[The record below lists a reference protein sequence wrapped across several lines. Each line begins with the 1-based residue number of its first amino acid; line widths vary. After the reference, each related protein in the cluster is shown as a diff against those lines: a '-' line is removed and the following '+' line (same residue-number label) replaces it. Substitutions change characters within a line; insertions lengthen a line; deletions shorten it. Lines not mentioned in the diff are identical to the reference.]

1 MSTPS
6 LTDAERRQARYAA
19 LESMPLQTVGSNG
32 PSFGSSW
39 SSLREIWG
47 QRQMLDLLIRRDL
60 KARYKDS
67 ALGFLWSLVRPL
79 TQLLI
84 YYVVMGQ
91 FLGAARGIPDFAI
104 YIFSGLTA
112 YTLFS
117 EVVNGST
124 GSIVGNSGLIK
135 KIYLPREIFPL
146 ASLGSALFNFAIQ
159 LGILL
164 AATLVLLRFPISAD
178 LVYLVPSFLVVVIYS
193 LAFGLLLAALNVY
206 MRDIQYLV
214 DVALM
219 VLMWASPI
227 VYSWSMVKN
236 VIKSPLLLEIYTD
249 NPVTLAV
256 LGFQRSLWIG
266 GQGTAEYPG
275 GLMLRLAVAGVIG
288 LVLIVIFH
296 RVFTRLQGN
305 FAQAL

>member
-1 MSTPS
+1 MTTPP
-6 LTDAERRQARYAA
+6 LTDAEQRRARYAA

-32 PSFGSSW
+32 PSFSASW
-39 SSLREIWG
+39 TSLREIWG

-79 TQLLI
+79 TQLVI

-159 LGILL
+159 FGILL
-164 AATLVLLRFPISAD
+164 VATLVLGRFPISPD
-178 LVYLVPSFLVVVIYS
+178 LIYLLPSFLVIVIYS
-193 LAFGLLLAALNVY
+193 VAFGLLLAALNVY

-227 VYSWSMVKN
+227 VYSWKMVKN
-236 VIKSPLLLEIYTD
+236 VIKSPILLELYTN
-249 NPVTLAV
+249 NPLTLAV

-275 GLMLRLAVAGVIG
+275 GLMLRLAIAAVIG

>member
-1 MSTPS
+1 MSTPQH
-6 LTDAERRQARYAA
+6 TDAELRRARFAA

-32 PSFGSSW
+32 PSFSSSW
-39 SSLREIWG
+39 TSLREIWG

-79 TQLLI
+79 TQLVI

-117 EVVNGST
+117 EVVNGAT
-124 GSIVGNSGLIK
+124 GSIVSNSGLIK

-159 LGILL
+159 FGILVL
-164 AATLVLLRFPISAD
+164 ATLVLGRFPVTPD
-178 LVYLVPSFLVVVIYS
+178 LIYLVPSFVVIVIYS
-193 LAFGLLLAALNVY
+193 VGFGLLLAALNVY

-219 VLMWASPI
+219 VLMWVSPI

-236 VIKSPLLLEIYTD
+236 VIRSPVVLEIYTN
-249 NPVTLAV
+249 NPLTLAV

-275 GLMLRLAVAGVIG
+275 SLMLRLTVAAVVG
-288 LVLIVIFH
+288 LVLIVVFH

>member
-1 MSTPS
+1 
-6 LTDAERRQARYAA
+6 
-19 LESMPLQTVGSNG
+19 MPLQTVGSNG
-32 PSFGSSW
+32 PSLGSSW

-84 YYVVMGQ
+84 YYVVMGK

-104 YIFSGLTA
+104 YIFAGLTA

-159 LGILL
+159 FGILL
-164 AATLVLLRFPISAD
+164 AATLVLGRFPLSAD
-178 LVYLVPSFLVVVIYS
+178 LVYLVPSFLVIVIYS

-227 VYSWSMVKN
+227 VYSWTMVKN

-249 NPVTLAV
+249 NPITLAV

-275 GLMLRLAVAGVIG
+275 GLMLRLAIAGLIG

>member
-1 MSTPS
+1 MTTPTP
-6 LTDAERRQARYAA
+6 TDREVREARYAA
-19 LESMPLQTVGSNG
+19 LRTAPLQTVGSSG
-32 PSFGSSW
+32 PSFSSSW
-39 SSLREIWG
+39 GSLREIWS

-117 EVVNGST
+117 EIVNGST

-146 ASLGSALFNFAIQ
+146 ASVGSALFNFAIQ
-159 LGILL
+159 FGILVI
-164 AATLVLLRFPISAD
+164 ATIVLGKFPLGPGLI
-178 LVYLVPSFLVVVIYS
+178 YLIPSFLVLLVYAV
-193 LAFGLLLAALNVY
+193 AFGLLLAALNVY

-227 VYSWSMVKN
+227 VYSWTMVKS
-236 VIKSPLLLEIYTD
+236 VIHSPILLEVYTN
-249 NPVTLAV
+249 NPLTLAV
-256 LGFQRSLWIG
+256 LGFQRALWIG

-275 GLMLRLAVAGVIG
+275 ELMLRLGIAGVVG
-288 LVLIVIFH
+288 LVLIALFH

>member
-1 MSTPS
+1 MTTPPRS
-6 LTDAERRQARYAA
+6 DADVRRARYAT
-19 LESMPLQTVGSNG
+19 LESTPLQTVGSSG
-32 PSFGSSW
+32 PSFSSSW

-159 LGILL
+159 FGILL
-164 AATLVLLRFPISAD
+164 IATLVLGRFPISPGLA
-178 LVYLVPSFLVVVIYS
+178 YLIPSFLVIVIYS
-193 LAFGLLLAALNVY
+193 MAFGLLLAALNVY

-236 VIKSPLLLEIYTD
+236 VVHSPLALEIYTD
-249 NPVTLAV
+249 NPITLAV
-256 LGFQRSLWIG
+256 LGFQRALWIG
-266 GQGTAEYPG
+266 GQGTAEYPAH
-275 GLMLRLAVAGVIG
+275 LMLRLGIAAVIG
-288 LVLIVIFH
+288 LVLIVVFH

>member
-1 MSTPS
+1 MTTPS
-6 LTDAERRQARYAA
+6 LSDAEQRRARYAS
-19 LESMPLQTVGSNG
+19 LESMPLQTVGSSG
-32 PSFGSSW
+32 PSFGASW
-39 SSLREIWG
+39 GSLREIWS

-159 LGILL
+159 FGILL
-164 AATLVLLRFPISAD
+164 VATLVLGRFPITPD
-178 LVYLVPSFLVVVIYS
+178 IVYLVPSFLVIVIYS

-227 VYSWSMVKN
+227 VYSWKMVKS
-236 VIKSPLLLEIYTD
+236 VIKSPWLLEIYTN
-249 NPVTLAV
+249 NPITLSV

-266 GQGTAEYPG
+266 GQGTAEYPA
-275 GLMLRLAVAGVIG
+275 GLMLRLAIAAVIG

>member
-1 MSTPS
+1 MTTPPRS
-6 LTDAERRQARYAA
+6 DADVRRARYAT
-19 LESMPLQTVGSNG
+19 LESTPLQTVGSSG
-32 PSFGSSW
+32 PSFSSSW

-159 LGILL
+159 FGILL
-164 AATLVLLRFPISAD
+164 IATLVLGRFPISPGLA
-178 LVYLVPSFLVVVIYS
+178 YLIPSFLVIVIYS
-193 LAFGLLLAALNVY
+193 MAFGLLLAALNVY

-236 VIKSPLLLEIYTD
+236 VVHSPLALEIYTD
-249 NPVTLAV
+249 NPITLAV
-256 LGFQRSLWIG
+256 LGFQRALWIG
-266 GQGTAEYPG
+266 GQGTAEYPAH
-275 GLMLRLAVAGVIG
+275 LMLRLGIAAVVG
-288 LVLIVIFH
+288 LVLIVVFH

>member
-1 MSTPS
+1 MSTQPLS
-6 LTDAERRQARYAA
+6 DRDRREARYAT
-19 LESMPLQTVGSNG
+19 LRDLPLQTVGSAG
-32 PSFGSSW
+32 PSLGSSV
-39 SSLREIWG
+39 SSLREIWS

-112 YTLFS
+112 YGFFS
-117 EVVNGST
+117 EVVSGST
-124 GSIVGNSGLIK
+124 ASIVGNAGLIK

-159 LGILL
+159 FGILL
-164 AATLVLLRFPISAD
+164 LATLVLGKFPISPG
-178 LVYLVPSFLVVVIYS
+178 LIYLVPSFLVLVIYA
-193 LAFGLLLAALNVY
+193 LAFGLLLAAVNVY

-214 DVALM
+214 EVGLM

-227 VYSWSMVKN
+227 VYSWSMVKS
-236 VIKSPLLLEIYTD
+236 VIHSPLLIEIYTN
-249 NPVTLAV
+249 NPLTLAV

-266 GQGTAEYPG
+266 GQGTAQYPS
-275 GLMLRLAVAGVIG
+275 LLLVRLAIAGVIG
-288 LVLIVIFH
+288 VVLIVIFH
-296 RVFTRLQGN
+296 RTFARLQGN